1 MNRALLMHEVGSL
14 GKPAWRVKPL
24 AGGELT
30 PDDVADART
39 WGERLGVEDHEQ
51 LVELLRRGRWGEQE
65 RLELKQWSSVYA
77 LRFFESAGLDVVYD
91 GEQQRSEM
99 YAWTV
104 AHATGLEPRGS
115 VRSFDNK
122 YYSKAAVVDRVGLRE
137 PYHDEEFSFLRS
149 VTKTPLKVPVTGAYT
164 VGAWSFDEHYSRG
177 IDLSLPLTV
186 RRERSAAARREMILD
201 IARNV
206 IRPNLESL
214 IALGAEW
221 IQLDEPAA
229 STVPDELDLVVESFN
244 VTVEGL
250 DAYFSTH
257 LCFSDYEL
265 FFPAIDDMSGC
276 RQYAVG
282 FANYDTTELGLSED
296 ARRGYSIIKKFNDL
310 DYAPAL
316 GVGVIDIHTDFIEP
330 PELVRDRL
338 LYSIEVF
345 GDPERVHVTPDCGLR
360 TRSWDVAYRKLQSM
374 VAGTEM
380 VRQSLGI

>member
-1 MNRALLMHEVGSL
+1 MNGPLLMHEVGSL

-30 PDDVADART
+30 PDDVADARA
-39 WGERLGVEDHEQ
+39 WGERLGVDDHEQ
-51 LVELLRRGRWGEQE
+51 LVELLDRGEWGEAE
-65 RLELKQWSSVYA
+65 RLELKRWSSVYA
-77 LRFFESAGLDVVYD
+77 LRFFESAGLDVIYD

-122 YYSKAAVVDRVGLRE
+122 YYTKSAVVDRVGLRE
-137 PYHDEEFSFLRS
+137 PYHDDEFSFLRS
-149 VTKTPLKVPVTGAYT
+149 VTNTPLKVPVTGAYT
-164 VGAWSFDEHYSRG
+164 VGAWSFDEHYSKG
-177 IDLSLPLTV
+177 VDLSLPLAA
-186 RRERSAAARREMILD
+186 RREKSAAARREMIVD

-265 FFPAIDDMSGC
+265 FFPAIDGMSGC

-282 FANYDTTELGLSED
+282 FANYDTRELGLSED
-296 ARRGYSIIKKFNDL
+296 ARCGYAIIKKFRDL

-316 GVGVIDIHTDFIEP
+316 GVGVIDIHTDFVEP
-330 PELVRDRL
+330 PELVRDRI
-338 LYSIEVF
+338 LYAAEVF

-360 TRSWDVAYRKLQSM
+360 TRSWDVAYRKLESM

-380 VRQSLGI
+380 AKASLGI